1 MGNCIGPIC
10 SESAAGVQH
19 FNIIARLGPSLLAAA
34 LLAPA
39 LLAPRPASAIVTL
52 RVQQVGN
59 DVVITGSGSANTTAL
74 TLAGTGNDYTNILT
88 DAQIY
93 AGPAAFDNGS
103 VSLWSNISSGPLAF
117 GSDSNLSE
125 NPSSGTGALFGIVA
139 NDFGGTPGEQ
149 RLVLPLGYI
158 SGDDLIGTTTF
169 TGYTLASLGLT
180 PGQINTWS
188 WGADAT
194 ADSLRLEVDP
204 VPAPLPIAGA
214 AAVFFR
220 LKRLRR
226 RSRRLHS

>member
-1 MGNCIGPIC
+1 MTTATMGNCIGPIC
-10 SESAAGVQH
+10 SESAAGVQD

-59 DVVITGSGSANTTAL
+59 DVVITGSGTANTTAL

-117 GSDSNLSE
+117 GSDPLVSE
-125 NPSSGTGALFGIVA
+125 NSSSGTGALFGILA
-139 NDFGGTPGEQ
+139 NTQSRPLISPARAITASPWA
-149 RLVLPLGYI
+149 RLI
-158 SGDDLIGTTTF
+158 SAI
-169 TGYTLASLGLT
+169 
-180 PGQINTWS
+180 
-188 WGADAT
+188 
-194 ADSLRLEVDP
+194 
-204 VPAPLPIAGA
+204 
-214 AAVFFR
+214 
-220 LKRLRR
+220 
-226 RSRRLHS
+226 